1 MTDSD
6 RDCQRFIEDMCFST
20 IDREEDIKPSIKSFY
35 LSFIK
40 DGSSPIHSLAKALQ
54 LVLYTCEYKSNSP
67 SDFCRV
73 LGVRCGLIAPKGNR
87 AKVKRYLFDSFILE
101 TLTLSIMSQDDIKY
115 GIEFKELGE
124 KFTKFYNILL
134 GTDAHTEYSILQK
147 SNISQSTP
155 GDLRGDLTLNAQSI
169 AEMYLSLGLGHKYAD
184 GVTIIKWR

>member
-1 MTDSD
+1 M
-6 RDCQRFIEDMCFST
+6 
-20 IDREEDIKPSIKSFY
+20 
-35 LSFIK
+35 
-40 DGSSPIHSLAKALQ
+40 
-54 LVLYTCEYKSNSP
+54 
-67 SDFCRV
+67 
-73 LGVRCGLIAPKGNR
+73 
-87 AKVKRYLFDSFILE
+87 FDSFILE

-184 GVTIIKWR
+184 GVTIIQWR